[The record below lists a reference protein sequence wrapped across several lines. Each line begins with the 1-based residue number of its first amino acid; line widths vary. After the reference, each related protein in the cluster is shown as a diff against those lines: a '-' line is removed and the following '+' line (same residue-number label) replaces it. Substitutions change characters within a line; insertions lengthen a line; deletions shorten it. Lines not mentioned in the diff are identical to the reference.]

1 MIYFKDW
8 EISHDGSILA
18 RQYDHLSR
26 VLLVRGTPQGYD
38 WEMRVRKGDWYE
50 VIPLSPM
57 EGDVGC
63 VLTEK
68 HLALWGWYSLQL
80 VGTLRTDGVT
90 VQHSNVIS
98 VFVAESLTDGE
109 WPASPGEFIR
119 LESNVREMNGH
130 PPIPGE
136 NGFWMLW
143 ELDSHSYTESEF
155 PLPEGLDGRD
165 GKDGVNGKDGAD
177 GRNGTDGKNGV
188 DGKDG
193 VDGKTPIR
201 GVDYWTED
209 DVSAM
214 REYIDGRLGVVE
226 NGTY

>member
-26 VLLVRGTPQGYD
+26 VLLVRGVPQGYD
-38 WEMRVRKGDWYE
+38 WEIRIRKGKWYE
-50 VIPLSPM
+50 AIPLSSM

-80 VGTLRTDGVT
+80 VGTLRADGVT

-98 VFVAESLTDGE
+98 VFVEESLTDGD
-109 WPASPGEFIR
+109 WPVSPGEFTR
-119 LESNVREMNGH
+119 LESNVREMNDH

-143 ELDSHSYTESEF
+143 ELDSHSYKESAF
-155 PLPEGLDGRD
+155 PLPKGLD
-165 GKDGVNGKDGAD
+165 GKDGKDGINGKDGTD
-177 GRNGTDGKNGV
+177 GRNGT

>member
-50 VIPLSPM
+50 TIPLSAM

-119 LESNVREMNGH
+119 LEANVREMNGH

-143 ELDSHSYTESEF
+143 ELDSHSYKESAF
-155 PLPEGLDGRD
+155 PLPKGL
-165 GKDGVNGKDGAD
+165 DGVNGKDGTD
-177 GRNGTDGKNGV
+177 GRNGT

>member
-8 EISHDGSILA
+8 EISHDGSTLA
-18 RQYDHLSR
+18 RQYDNLSR
-26 VLLVRGTPQGYD
+26 VLLVRGAPQGYD
-38 WEMRVRKGDWYE
+38 WEVRIRKGDWYE

-80 VGTLRTDGVT
+80 VGTLQADGVT
-90 VQHSNVIS
+90 VRHSNVIS
-98 VFVAESLTDGE
+98 VFVAESLADGD
-109 WPASPGEFIR
+109 WPASPSEFTR

-143 ELDSHSYTESEF
+143 ELDSHSYKESAF
-155 PLPEGLDGRD
+155 PLPKGL
-165 GKDGVNGKDGAD
+165 DGVNGKDGTD
-177 GRNGTDGKNGV
+177 GRNGA

-193 VDGKTPIR
+193 VAGKTPIR
-201 GVDYWTED
+201 GVDYWTEED
-209 DVSAM
+209 ESAM

>member
-98 VFVAESLTDGE
+98 VFVAESLTDGD
-109 WPASPGEFIR
+109 WPASPSEFTR
-119 LESNVREMNGH
+119 LESSVREMNGH

-143 ELDSHSYTESEF
+143 ELDSHSYKESAF
-155 PLPEGLDGRD
+155 PLPKGL
-165 GKDGVNGKDGAD
+165 DGVNGKDGTD
-177 GRNGTDGKNGV
+177 GRNGT

>member
-80 VGTLRTDGVT
+80 VGTFRTDGVT

-98 VFVAESLTDGE
+98 VFVAESLTDGD
-109 WPASPGEFIR
+109 WPASPSEFTR

-143 ELDSHSYTESEF
+143 ELDSHSYKESAF
-155 PLPEGLDGRD
+155 PLPKGLDG
-165 GKDGVNGKDGAD
+165 VN
-177 GRNGTDGKNGV
+177 
-188 DGKDG
+188 GKDG

>member
-18 RQYDHLSR
+18 RQHDHLSR
-26 VLLVRGTPQGYD
+26 VLLVRGVPQGYD
-38 WEMRVRKGDWYE
+38 WEIRKGKWYE
-50 VIPLSPM
+50 AIPLSPM

-80 VGTLRTDGVT
+80 VGTLRADGVT

-98 VFVAESLTDGE
+98 VFVEESLTDGD
-109 WPASPGEFIR
+109 WPASPGEFTR
-119 LESNVREMNGH
+119 LESNVREMNDH

-143 ELDSHSYTESEF
+143 ELDSHSYKESAF
-155 PLPEGLDGRD
+155 PLPKGLD
-165 GKDGVNGKDGAD
+165 GKDGKDGINGKDG
-177 GRNGTDGKNGV
+177 T

-201 GVDYWTED
+201 GVDYWTEAD
-209 DVSAM
+209 ESAM

>member
-26 VLLVRGTPQGYD
+26 VLLVRGVPQGYD
-38 WEMRVRKGDWYE
+38 WEMRIRKGKWYE
-50 VIPLSPM
+50 TIPLSPM

-68 HLALWGWYSLQL
+68 HLTLWGWYSLQL

-98 VFVAESLTDGE
+98 VFVEESLTDGD
-109 WPASPGEFIR
+109 WPVSPSEFTR
-119 LESNVREMNGH
+119 LESNVREMNDH

-143 ELDSHSYTESEF
+143 ELDSHSYKESAF
-155 PLPEGLDGRD
+155 PLPKGLD
-165 GKDGVNGKDGAD
+165 GKDGKDGINGKDGTD
-177 GRNGTDGKNGV
+177 GRNGT

>member
-50 VIPLSPM
+50 TIPLSPM

-80 VGTLRTDGVT
+80 VGTLRADGVT

-98 VFVAESLTDGE
+98 VFVEESLTDGD
-109 WPASPGEFIR
+109 WPVSPGEFTR
-119 LESNVREMNGH
+119 LESNVREMNDH

-143 ELDSHSYTESEF
+143 ELDSHSYKESAF
-155 PLPEGLDGRD
+155 PLPKGLD
-165 GKDGVNGKDGAD
+165 GKDGKDGINGKDGTD
-177 GRNGTDGKNGV
+177 GRNGT

-201 GVDYWTED
+201 GVDYWTEED
-209 DVSAM
+209 ESAM

>member
-98 VFVAESLTDGE
+98 VFVAESLTDGD
-109 WPASPGEFIR
+109 WPASPSEFTR
-119 LESNVREMNGH
+119 LESNVREVNGH

-143 ELDSHSYTESEF
+143 ELDSHSYKESAF
-155 PLPEGLDGRD
+155 PLPKGL
-165 GKDGVNGKDGAD
+165 DGVNGKDGTD
-177 GRNGTDGKNGV
+177 GRNGT

>member
-98 VFVAESLTDGE
+98 VFVAESLTDGD
-109 WPASPGEFIR
+109 WPASPSEFTR
-119 LESNVREMNGH
+119 LESNVQEMNCH

-143 ELDSHSYTESEF
+143 ELDSHSYKESAF
-155 PLPEGLDGRD
+155 PLPKGL
-165 GKDGVNGKDGAD
+165 DGVNGKDGTD
-177 GRNGTDGKNGV
+177 GRNGTDGK
-188 DGKDG
+188 DG
-193 VDGKTPIR
+193 VNGKTPIR

>member
-50 VIPLSPM
+50 TIPLSPM

-109 WPASPGEFIR
+109 WPASPGEFTR

-143 ELDSHSYTESEF
+143 ELDSHSYKESAF
-155 PLPEGLDGRD
+155 PLPKGL
-165 GKDGVNGKDGAD
+165 DGVNGKDGTD
-177 GRNGTDGKNGV
+177 GRNGT

-226 NGTY
+226 DGTY

>member
-50 VIPLSPM
+50 TIPLSPM

-98 VFVAESLTDGE
+98 VFVAESLTDGD
-109 WPASPGEFIR
+109 WPASPSEFIR

-143 ELDSHSYTESEF
+143 ELDSHSYKESAF
-155 PLPEGLDGRD
+155 PLPKGL
-165 GKDGVNGKDGAD
+165 DGVNGKDGTD
-177 GRNGTDGKNGV
+177 GRNGT

>member
-98 VFVAESLTDGE
+98 VFVAESLTDGD
-109 WPASPGEFIR
+109 WPASPSEFTR
-119 LESNVREMNGH
+119 LESSVREMNGH

-143 ELDSHSYTESEF
+143 ELDSHSYKESAF
-155 PLPEGLDGRD
+155 PLPKGQ
-165 GKDGVNGKDGAD
+165 DGVNGKDGTD
-177 GRNGTDGKNGV
+177 GRNGT

>member
-18 RQYDHLSR
+18 RQHDHLSR
-26 VLLVRGTPQGYD
+26 VLLVRGVPQGYD
-38 WEMRVRKGDWYE
+38 WEMRIRKGKWYE
-50 VIPLSPM
+50 AIPLSPM

-80 VGTLRTDGVT
+80 VGTLRADGVT

-98 VFVAESLTDGE
+98 VFVEESLTDGD
-109 WPASPGEFIR
+109 WPVSPGEFTR
-119 LESNVREMNGH
+119 LESNVREMNDH

-143 ELDSHSYTESEF
+143 ELDSHSYKESAF
-155 PLPEGLDGRD
+155 PLPKGLDGKD
-165 GKDGVNGKDGAD
+165 GKDGVNGKDGTD
-177 GRNGTDGKNGV
+177 GRNGT

>member
-68 HLALWGWYSLQL
+68 HLALCGWYSLQL

-98 VFVAESLTDGE
+98 VFVAESLTDGD
-109 WPASPGEFIR
+109 WPVSPSEFTR
-119 LESNVREMNGH
+119 LESDVREMNGH

-143 ELDSHSYTESEF
+143 EPDSHSYKESAF
-155 PLPEGLDGRD
+155 PLPKGL
-165 GKDGVNGKDGAD
+165 
-177 GRNGTDGKNGV
+177 
-188 DGKDG
+188 DG

>member
-98 VFVAESLTDGE
+98 VFVAESLTDGD
-109 WPASPGEFIR
+109 WPASPSEFTR

-155 PLPEGLDGRD
+155 PLPKGLDGRD
-165 GKDGVNGKDGAD
+165 GRDGVDGKDGTD
-177 GRNGTDGKNGV
+177 GRNGT

>member
-68 HLALWGWYSLQL
+68 QLALWGWYSLQL

-188 DGKDG
+188 DGK
-193 VDGKTPIR
+193 TPIR

>member
-18 RQYDHLSR
+18 RQHDHLSR
-26 VLLVRGTPQGYD
+26 VLLVRGVPQGYD
-38 WEMRVRKGDWYE
+38 WEMRIRKGKWYE
-50 VIPLSPM
+50 TIPLSPM

-68 HLALWGWYSLQL
+68 HLTLWGWYSLQL
-80 VGTLRTDGVT
+80 VGTLRADGVT

-98 VFVAESLTDGE
+98 VFVEESLTDGD
-109 WPASPGEFIR
+109 WPVSPGEFTR
-119 LESNVREMNGH
+119 LESNVREMNDH

-143 ELDSHSYTESEF
+143 ELDSHSYKESAF
-155 PLPEGLDGRD
+155 PLPKGLD
-165 GKDGVNGKDGAD
+165 GKDGKDGINGKDGTD
-177 GRNGTDGKNGV
+177 GRNGT

>member
-26 VLLVRGTPQGYD
+26 VLLVCGTPQGYD

-80 VGTLRTDGVT
+80 VGTLRADGVT

-119 LESNVREMNGH
+119 LESNVREMNSH

-143 ELDSHSYTESEF
+143 ELDSHSYKESAF
-155 PLPEGLDGRD
+155 PLPKGLDGIN
-165 GKDGVNGKDGAD
+165 GKDGVNGKDGTD
-177 GRNGTDGKNGV
+177 GRNGV

>member
-143 ELDSHSYTESEF
+143 ELDSHSYKESAF
-155 PLPEGLDGRD
+155 PLPKGL
-165 GKDGVNGKDGAD
+165 DGVNGKDGTD
-177 GRNGTDGKNGV
+177 GRNGT

>member
-50 VIPLSPM
+50 TIPLSPM

-98 VFVAESLTDGE
+98 VFVAESLTDGD
-109 WPASPGEFIR
+109 WPASPSEFTR
-119 LESNVREMNGH
+119 LESNVREVNGH

-143 ELDSHSYTESEF
+143 ELDSHSYKESAF
-155 PLPEGLDGRD
+155 PLPKGL
-165 GKDGVNGKDGAD
+165 DGVNGKDGTD
-177 GRNGTDGKNGV
+177 GRNGT

>member
-98 VFVAESLTDGE
+98 VFVAESLTDGD
-109 WPASPGEFIR
+109 WPASPSEFIR
-119 LESNVREMNGH
+119 LEANVREMNCH

-136 NGFWMLW
+136 NGLWMVW
-143 ELDSHSYTESEF
+143 ELDSHSYKESAF
-155 PLPEGLDGRD
+155 PLPKGL
-165 GKDGVNGKDGAD
+165 DGVNGKDGTD
-177 GRNGTDGKNGV
+177 GRNGT

>member
-143 ELDSHSYTESEF
+143 ELDSHSYKESAF
-155 PLPEGLDGRD
+155 PLPKGL
-165 GKDGVNGKDGAD
+165 DGVNGKDGAD

-226 NGTY
+226 HGTY

>member
-50 VIPLSPM
+50 VIPMSPM

-119 LESNVREMNGH
+119 LESNVREMNCH

-143 ELDSHSYTESEF
+143 ELDSHSYKESAF
-155 PLPEGLDGRD
+155 PLPKGLDG
-165 GKDGVNGKDGAD
+165 VN
-177 GRNGTDGKNGV
+177 
-188 DGKDG
+188 GKDG

>member
-50 VIPLSPM
+50 AIPLSPM

-109 WPASPGEFIR
+109 WPASPSEFTR

-143 ELDSHSYTESEF
+143 ELDSHSYKESAF
-155 PLPEGLDGRD
+155 PLPKGL
-165 GKDGVNGKDGAD
+165 DGVNGKDGTD
-177 GRNGTDGKNGV
+177 GRNGT

>member
-80 VGTLRTDGVT
+80 VGTLRADGVT

-98 VFVAESLTDGE
+98 VFVAESLTDGD
-109 WPASPGEFIR
+109 WPASPSEFTR

-136 NGFWMLW
+136 NGFGCCGNWIATATRRVL
-143 ELDSHSYTESEF
+143 SHCR
-155 PLPEGLDGRD
+155 RD
-165 GKDGVNGKDGAD
+165 
-177 GRNGTDGKNGV
+177 
-188 DGKDG
+188 
-193 VDGKTPIR
+193 
-201 GVDYWTED
+201 WT
-209 DVSAM
+209 A
-214 REYIDGRLGVVE
+214 
-226 NGTY
+226 

>member
-8 EISHDGSILA
+8 EISHDGSTLA
-18 RQYDHLSR
+18 RQYDNLSR

-38 WEMRVRKGDWYE
+38 WEVRIRKGDWYE

-80 VGTLRTDGVT
+80 VGTLQADGVT
-90 VQHSNVIS
+90 VRHSNVIS
-98 VFVAESLTDGE
+98 VFVAESLTDGD
-109 WPASPGEFIR
+109 WPASPSEFTR
-119 LESNVREMNGH
+119 LESSVREMNGH

-143 ELDSHSYTESEF
+143 ELDSHSYKESAF
-155 PLPEGLDGRD
+155 PLPKGL
-165 GKDGVNGKDGAD
+165 DGVNGKDGTD
-177 GRNGTDGKNGV
+177 GRNGV

-209 DVSAM
+209 DVRAM

>member
-68 HLALWGWYSLQL
+68 HLALCGWYSLQL
-80 VGTLRTDGVT
+80 VGTLRADGVT
-90 VQHSNVIS
+90 IQHSNVIS
-98 VFVAESLTDGE
+98 VFVAESLTDGD
-109 WPASPGEFIR
+109 WPASPSEFTR
-119 LESNVREMNGH
+119 LESNVREINGH

-143 ELDSHSYTESEF
+143 ELDSHSYKESAF
-155 PLPEGLDGRD
+155 PLPKGL
-165 GKDGVNGKDGAD
+165 DGVNGKDGTD
-177 GRNGTDGKNGV
+177 GRNGT

>member
-38 WEMRVRKGDWYE
+38 WEVRVRKGDWYE

-80 VGTLRTDGVT
+80 VGTLRADGVT

-98 VFVAESLTDGE
+98 VFVAESLTDGD
-109 WPASPGEFIR
+109 WPASPSEFTR

-143 ELDSHSYTESEF
+143 ELDSHSYKESAF
-155 PLPEGLDGRD
+155 PLPKGLDG
-165 GKDGVNGKDGAD
+165 VN
-177 GRNGTDGKNGV
+177 
-188 DGKDG
+188 GKDG

>member
-80 VGTLRTDGVT
+80 VGTLRADGVT

-98 VFVAESLTDGE
+98 VFVEESLTDGD
-109 WPASPGEFIR
+109 WPVSPSEFTR
-119 LESNVREMNGH
+119 LESNVREMNDH

-143 ELDSHSYTESEF
+143 ELDSHSYKESAF
-155 PLPEGLDGRD
+155 PLPKGLD
-165 GKDGVNGKDGAD
+165 GKDGKDGINGKDGTD
-177 GRNGTDGKNGV
+177 GRNGT

>member
-50 VIPLSPM
+50 TIPLSPM

-119 LESNVREMNGH
+119 LESNVREMNCH

-143 ELDSHSYTESEF
+143 ELDSHSYKESAF
-155 PLPEGLDGRD
+155 PLPKGL
-165 GKDGVNGKDGAD
+165 DGVNGKDGTD
-177 GRNGTDGKNGV
+177 GRNGT

>member
-98 VFVAESLTDGE
+98 VFVAESLTDGD
-109 WPASPGEFIR
+109 WPASPSEFTR

-143 ELDSHSYTESEF
+143 ELDSHSYKESAF
-155 PLPEGLDGRD
+155 PLPKGLDG
-165 GKDGVNGKDGAD
+165 VN
-177 GRNGTDGKNGV
+177 
-188 DGKDG
+188 GKDG

>member
-38 WEMRVRKGDWYE
+38 WEVRVRKGDWYE

-143 ELDSHSYTESEF
+143 ELDSHSYKESAF
-155 PLPEGLDGRD
+155 PLPKGL
-165 GKDGVNGKDGAD
+165 DGVNGKDGTD
-177 GRNGTDGKNGV
+177 GRNGT

>member
-26 VLLVRGTPQGYD
+26 VLLVRGTPQDYD

-98 VFVAESLTDGE
+98 VFVAESLTDGD

-143 ELDSHSYTESEF
+143 ELDSHSYKESAF
-155 PLPEGLDGRD
+155 PLPKGL
-165 GKDGVNGKDGAD
+165 DGVNGKDGTD
-177 GRNGTDGKNGV
+177 GRNGT

>member
-50 VIPLSPM
+50 TIPLSPM

-98 VFVAESLTDGE
+98 VFVAESLTDGD
-109 WPASPGEFIR
+109 WLASPSEFTR

-143 ELDSHSYTESEF
+143 ELDSHSYKESAF
-155 PLPEGLDGRD
+155 PLPKGLDGIN
-165 GKDGVNGKDGAD
+165 GKDGVNGKDGTD
-177 GRNGTDGKNGV
+177 GRNGT

>member
-50 VIPLSPM
+50 AIPLSPM

-98 VFVAESLTDGE
+98 VFVAESLTDGD
-109 WPASPGEFIR
+109 WPASPSEFTR

-143 ELDSHSYTESEF
+143 ELDSHSYKESAF
-155 PLPEGLDGRD
+155 PLPKGLDG
-165 GKDGVNGKDGAD
+165 VN
-177 GRNGTDGKNGV
+177 
-188 DGKDG
+188 GKDG